1 MARHVSQLPFQ
12 QLSNQA
18 ASADTFDNFPS
29 FLMSVRKTSD
39 NGTISIFTKDGVI
52 VHKIQDVLI
61 TCKGGPILIGICDS
75 KGRYCVPLMQQH
87 GHWQPH
93 RPSKKARQ
101 TLQQAN
107 SVYDLPSIKH
117 AIKWMHAVCGYPV
130 KTTWVKAVK
139 AGNFVGWPL
148 LTVKN
153 INRYY
158 PETDETPK
166 GHIHQQRKNVRSS
179 KKPFE
184 ECNAAAALRG
194 KKVKDIYIRMY
205 DMRGTTFSNQTGQFP
220 TRSERGN
227 KYIMVLVK
235 INSNAILIEPMKL
248 CKDAKM
254 IRAYDVLV

>member
-107 SVYDLPSIKH
+107 SVYDLPSIEC
-117 AIKWMHAVCGYPV
+117 AIKWMHANCGYPV

-139 AGNFVGWPL
+139 AGNFVDWPL

-153 INRYY
+153 INKYY
-158 PETDETPK
+158 PKTDEMPK
-166 GHIHQQRKNVRSS
+166 
-179 KKPFE
+179 
-184 ECNAAAALRG
+184 
-194 KKVKDIYIRMY
+194 
-205 DMRGTTFSNQTGQFP
+205 
-220 TRSERGN
+220 
-227 KYIMVLVK
+227 
-235 INSNAILIEPMKL
+235 
-248 CKDAKM
+248 
-254 IRAYDVLV
+254 